1 MATQADTERVS
12 KGEDSAEHKVVW
24 IATRKNLE
32 VAADALGER
41 LLNSHLLH
49 DLLHVKSSLPE
60 LSQAWLVAAEL
71 PANVEDGFEQLALSF
86 TAKVLKQC
94 PRMLMVVQPSF
105 RRRSNRSVWVTRWNQ
120 HRGFKPFEFS
130 QTCSCRVGDGV
141 PGCHVTTYVG
151 TVENFKF
158 QMCESVPSTDIT
170 AQSSRRGFAGL
181 LKFFC
186 VRSGY
191 IHPAVFKR

>member
-1 MATQADTERVS
+1 MADTADTEGIS
-12 KGEDSAEHKVVW
+12 KGKDSAEHKVVW

-60 LSQAWLVAAEL
+60 ISQAWLVAAEL

-94 PRMLMVVQPSF
+94 PRMLMVVQPSL
-105 RRRSNRSVWVTRWNQ
+105 RRRSNRSIRVLRWNQ
-120 HRGFKPFEFS
+120 HSGFKPFVFV
-130 QTCSCRVGDGV
+130 QTCSCRVGEYRCCGGRARLAWILALQAV
-141 PGCHVTTYVG
+141 SPWIHALQAVT
-151 TVENFKF
+151 
-158 QMCESVPSTDIT
+158 PW
-170 AQSSRRGFAGL
+170 RGSM
-181 LKFFC
+181 K
-186 VRSGY
+186 
-191 IHPAVFKR
+191 